1 MRPLHLS
8 HTLWACKMRVCEC
21 KTLCEF
27 IANKTH
33 HSHSIPPLKDQQQHW
48 YCATISVE
56 THSTSTAIRNAVR
69 QPNSR
74 SWPISSLSILSLSRS
89 CNQFRMNVGNR
100 CCRFLCVFVYLGLFS
115 RFNSTLVFLLLLL
128 CRVCVCECARELCY
142 DSNRHSVMCVHHV
155 HCTPF
160 VPSHDVLYASIYRIC
175 LDMHT
180 YGTSMYVTETR
191 ANVLAEYIFFCKL
204 FKYFRL
210 S

>member
-1 MRPLHLS
+1 
-8 HTLWACKMRVCEC
+8 MRVCEC

-89 CNQFRMNVGNR
+89 RNQFRMNVGNR

-128 CRVCVCECARELCY
+128 CRVCVSVQESYVMILIGIRLCVY
-142 DSNRHSVMCVHHV
+142 TMYIVRHLYRLMMCCMQAYIEYVW
-155 HCTPF
+155 
-160 VPSHDVLYASIYRIC
+160 IC
-175 LDMHT
+175 IRMAHQC
-180 YGTSMYVTETR
+180 M
-191 ANVLAEYIFFCKL
+191 
-204 FKYFRL
+204 
-210 S
+210 